1 MLRFLDCL
9 TWDRQS
15 LEDEDVLITSFKI
28 ADTMKAIRE
37 IASQSNDMQIIKL
50 STIILTA
57 SPKQWSSSSVFKDL
71 FMKNLI
77 ISEAG

>member
-37 IASQSNDMQIIKL
+37 ISSQSNDMQIIKL

-57 SPKQWSSSSVFKDL
+57 SPKQWSSSSVFKGN
-71 FMKNLI
+71 F
-77 ISEAG
+77 